1 MNKQAIIPLAIGLF
15 VGLFAIKLGYDY
27 VKKANS
33 HKGMNFGPAQEVIIA
48 SRNLPIGT
56 KLSDKDIVKVNMPK
70 KLVPEGA
77 ITDTKKVIGET
88 LRVSLSAKM
97 PILKTMIGPGQGLE
111 GIIPKGYR
119 AVAVKVDEYTGV
131 AGLLR
136 PGTRVDVVA
145 TFKIRR
151 GNGKLEH
158 ISKIVLQNIEVRAV
172 GQTFRPEDSDSPKAK
187 LSRSV
192 TLLVKA
198 DQVEILQLA
207 ASTGKIRLALR
218 SAIDKQPTK
227 VKGINLCNLLSGS
240 NDISTSSKFANVL
253 TGLVSM
259 SFKKPSANVQ
269 LAEAKPVRKKPK
281 PFVVEV
287 MTGEKLERLYFASP
301 NSDKRIEPPA
311 NGREGTNIENQEQDV
326 PDLAFKE

>member
-1 MNKQAIIPLAIGLF
+1 MNKQAIIPLAIGLI

-33 HKGMNFGPAQEVIIA
+33 HKGAYFGPGQEVVIA
-48 SRNLPIGT
+48 ARNLPIGT
-56 KLSDKDIVKVNMPK
+56 KLSDKDVKKVNMPK

-77 ITDTKKVIGET
+77 VTDAKKVIGQT
-88 LRVSLSAKM
+88 LRTSLKAKM
-97 PILKTMIGPGQGLE
+97 PILETMVGPGSGLE

-131 AGLLR
+131 AGLLK
-136 PGTRVDVVA
+136 PGARVDVVA
-145 TFKIRR
+145 TFKIRK

-172 GQTFRPEDSDSPKAK
+172 GQTFRPEDADSPKAK

-198 DQVEILQLA
+198 DQVETLQLA

-218 SAIDKQPTK
+218 SATDEQPTK

-240 NDISTSSKFANVL
+240 NDVASTSSKLANVF

-259 SFKKPSANVQ
+259 SFKKPGSNVQ
-269 LAEAKPVRKKPK
+269 LASTNTRVVRHKPK

-287 MTGEKLERLYFASP
+287 MTGDKLERLYFAY
-301 NSDKRIEPPA
+301 
-311 NGREGTNIENQEQDV
+311 
-326 PDLAFKE
+326 